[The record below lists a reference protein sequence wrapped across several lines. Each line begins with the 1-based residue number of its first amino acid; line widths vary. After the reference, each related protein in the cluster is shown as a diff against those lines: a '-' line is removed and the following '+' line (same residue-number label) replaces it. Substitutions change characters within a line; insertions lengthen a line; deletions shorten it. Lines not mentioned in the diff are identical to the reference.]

1 MTQSSCTLF
10 NCPSCEDDAFL
21 TPVHHGDAVEWLRSL
36 PKESVDLVITDP
48 PYASLEKHR
57 AIGTTTRLT
66 KKWFPVV
73 QNDYYPLLMPE
84 LFRVMKKHTHLYI
97 FSDDETSDVLVAD
110 GKAAGFKYWKRIVW
124 DKVNMGMGYHYRNR
138 HEFILFFEK
147 GKRKLRDATN
157 VESIL
162 SYKSIRRPQYPT
174 EKPVELCEFLV
185 GQSSEVGEVVCDPF
199 VGSGAIAVAARNKR
213 RGILVCDIND
223 EAVKV
228 TKERLGL

>member
-1 MTQSSCTLF
+1 MIQG
-10 NCPSCEDDAFL
+10 EDLSEDIMFMD
-21 TPVHHGDAVEWLRSL
+21 PVHCGDALEWLRSL
-36 PKESVDLVITDP
+36 PHSSVDLTITDP

-57 AIGTTTRLT
+57 AVGTTTRLT

-73 QNDYYPLLMPE
+73 QNDYYPPLMSE
-84 LFRVMKKHTHLYI
+84 LFRVMGKNSHLYI

-147 GKRKLRDATN
+147 GKRKLRDATK

-162 SYKSIRRPQYPT
+162 SYKSIRRPKYPT
-174 EKPVELCEFLV
+174 EKPVELCEFLI
-185 GQSSEVGEVVCDPF
+185 GQSSEVGQTVCDPF
-199 VGSGAIAVAARNKR
+199 VGSGSVVVAAQKKR
-213 RGILVCDIND
+213 RGILSCDINE
-223 EAVKV
+223 EAVRV
-228 TKERLGL
+228 TRERLGF